1 VTSLLTSEIAEQPDV
16 LARLLDAHLPRLAAW
31 RAALRV
37 GEVDGI
43 VLVARGSSDNA
54 ARYAQY
60 LWALRTGLPVG
71 LATPS
76 LHTVYGGRLDF
87 RGKAVVALSQSGAS
101 PDVVA
106 VLAAARDQGAPA
118 VAVTNDPSSPLAGA
132 ATDVLDL
139 DAGSERS
146 VAATKT
152 YTSSVLAVAVLGV
165 ALADPGEESAYIAEL
180 RGVPAAAAAAIE
192 LTTGLDEAAAVLA
205 APRRGVVVGRGL
217 NLGTAYEAALKLTEL
232 TGSLMAPYSPAD
244 LMHGPVAALGPDVP
258 VLALVPDEPAS
269 ASVLD
274 LAREAHRR
282 ESPLIALGPERMVAD
297 APGTIVVLPAAADVA
312 PWLTPVPAVIPAQL
326 LAQRVAEARGV
337 EVDQPGGL
345 SKVTRTT

>member
-1 VTSLLTSEIAEQPDV
+1 MTSLLTSEIAEQPDV
-16 LARLLDAHLPRLAAW
+16 LARLLDVQLPRLAAW
-31 RAALRV
+31 RQALRA
-37 GEVDGI
+37 ETIDGI

-60 LWALRTGLPVG
+60 LWSLRTGLPVG

-76 LHTVYGGRLDF
+76 LHTVYGGRVDF

-106 VLAAARDQGAPA
+106 VLAAAREQGAPA
-118 VAVTNDPSSPLAGA
+118 VAITNAPSSPLADV

-139 DAGSERS
+139 AAGPERS

-152 YTSSVLAVAVLGV
+152 YTSSVLAVALLAV
-165 ALADPGEESAYIAEL
+165 ALGDPADEAEYVAEL
-180 RGVPAAAAAAIE
+180 RRIPEAVAAAINGT
-192 LTTGLDEAAAVLA
+192 LGLEQAAAVLA
-205 APRRGVVVGRGL
+205 EPRRGVVVGRGL

-244 LMHGPVAALGPDVP
+244 LLHGPVAALGPDVP
-258 VLALVPDEPAS
+258 VLAVAPDEPAS
-269 ASVLD
+269 AGVLE
-274 LAREAHRR
+274 LAREAAGRGAPVLVR
-282 ESPLIALGPERMVAD
+282 GPDGVGD
-297 APGTIVVLPAAADVA
+297 PVVLPAAAATA
-312 PWLTPVPAVIPAQL
+312 PWLTPLPAVVPAQL

-337 EVDQPGGL
+337 DVDRPGGL

>member
-1 VTSLLTSEIAEQPDV
+1 MTSLLSSEIAEQPDV
-16 LARLLDAHLPRLAAW
+16 LARLLDAQVPRMGAW
-31 RAALRV
+31 RAALRA
-37 GEVDGI
+37 GDIDGI

-76 LHTVYGGRLDF
+76 LHTVYDGRLDF

-106 VLAAARDQGAPA
+106 VLAAAREQGAPA
-118 VAVTNDPSSPLAGA
+118 VAITNAPASPLAGV

-139 DAGSERS
+139 AAGPERS

-152 YTSSVLAVAVLGV
+152 YTSSVLAVALLAV
-165 ALADPGEESAYIAEL
+165 ALGDPADEAEHVVDL
-180 RGVPAAAAAAIE
+180 HRTPEAVAAAIND
-192 LTTGLDEAAAVLA
+192 TVGLEQAAAVLA
-205 APRRGVVVGRGL
+205 EPRRGVVVGRGL

-244 LMHGPVAALGPDVP
+244 LLHGPVAALGPDVP
-258 VLALVPDEPAS
+258 VLAVAPDEPAS
-269 ASVLD
+269 EGVLE
-274 LAREAHRR
+274 LAREAAGRG
-282 ESPLIALGPERMVAD
+282 SPVLVLGPQGVGD
-297 APGTIVVLPAAADVA
+297 PIVLPSAADTA
-312 PWLTPVPAVIPAQL
+312 PWLTPLTAVVPAQL

-337 EVDQPGGL
+337 DVDRPGGL